1 MNEGPKIDTSAKG
14 YEIYSNQSCV
24 NCHGKNLEGG
34 AAAPALVGTKKT
46 EKEIYDI
53 AVKGVGSMPAGQF
66 KGSDADHKELAKFIA
81 SYGEGG
87 ENNK

>member
-1 MNEGPKIDTSAKG
+1 
-14 YEIYSNQSCV
+14 
-24 NCHGKNLEGG
+24 
-34 AAAPALVGTKKT
+34 
-46 EKEIYDI
+46 
-53 AVKGVGSMPAGQF
+53 MPAGQF